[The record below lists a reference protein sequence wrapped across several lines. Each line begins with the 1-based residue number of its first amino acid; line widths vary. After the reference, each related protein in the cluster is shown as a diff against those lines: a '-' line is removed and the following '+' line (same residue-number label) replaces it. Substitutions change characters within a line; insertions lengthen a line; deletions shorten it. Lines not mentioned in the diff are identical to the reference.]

1 MRKYL
6 FFKIFIGF
14 VLIFAFYHILFYSIL
29 LRTFKTFYLK
39 NLEKNYKELAEKI
52 QNDIEKEEFLKL
64 NEELK
69 RIDKYTNTRITLID
83 INGNVLADTRENPR
97 FMENHKNRPEFIEAI
112 EKGVGKSVRLSPTLN
127 KYMFYYG
134 VFLKE
139 REIVLRLST
148 ELDYIQNVFSDFK
161 RSIGPLILILFFI
174 LLFVYFIFLRFSIE
188 GLSLIENFI
197 MKLGNGKYDEKL
209 IGIKSKR
216 LKNFVEVLNRLS
228 ENLYSMS
235 KFKGFEKGFYEVIEL
250 IEEPVAIFDLDGKFL
265 MCNFKFEG
273 FLKNPS
279 RDKYFWEI
287 IENFTLNE
295 VIEKTINQKG
305 KFEKEIEIEEKWY
318 YLKSFYLNN
327 LKIILL
333 LLVDITKLKEIE
345 KLRKE
350 FITNISH
357 ELKTPLSIVKGYIE
371 TLEEEVENGECKKY
385 ANIVKSQTERL
396 IKIVENITALSQ
408 TETGKL
414 DLEDVNLKEVIKEVY
429 ELFKKR
435 ADEKNIQFILKV
447 EDVPIIRGDRFKI
460 EQAIINLV
468 DNAIKFTDKGK
479 VEINLSKMDRYILIE
494 VIDSGVGIA
503 EEDLPKLFEKFYI
516 GTKKKPQSGTGIGL
530 YIVKN
535 IVDLHNGKIEVE
547 SKINEGS
554 KFSIFLPL

>member
-14 VLIFAFYHILFYSIL
+14 VLIFAFYHILFYFIFF
-29 LRTFKTFYLK
+29 RTFKTFYLK

-174 LLFVYFIFLRFSIE
+174 LLFVYFVFLWFSLE
-188 GLSLIENFI
+188 GLYLIENFI
-197 MKLGNGKYDEKL
+197 MKLGNGEYDEKL

-357 ELKTPLSIVKGYIE
+357 ELKTPLSIIKGYIE

-414 DLEDVNLKEVIKEVY
+414 DLEDVNLKEVIKDVY